1 MTVSWYSLV
10 EDFYCEYEGENSQRL
25 GQNLDRLLTM
35 GEPGVKTK
43 SVTKGEA

>member
-35 GEPGVKTK
+35 GRTRDEDK
-43 SVTKGEA
+43 ERD